1 MNSEISTDE
10 AWQVIEEYGIDR
22 KLLENTNP
30 SNELILQLYRA
41 IKQIHEN
48 QKSLQNSI
56 GSE

>member
-41 IKQIHEN
+41 IKQTHEN